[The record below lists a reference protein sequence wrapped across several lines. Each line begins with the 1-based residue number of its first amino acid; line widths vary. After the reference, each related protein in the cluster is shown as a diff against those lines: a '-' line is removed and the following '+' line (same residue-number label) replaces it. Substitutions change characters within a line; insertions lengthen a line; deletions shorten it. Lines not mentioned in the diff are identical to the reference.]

1 MRLCRDSSGHLNP
14 TAVEAALCRSFA
26 AMDFEILADAARTG
40 ARSGS
45 TACVVLQLGGDL
57 YCAHAG
63 VPLLQFTF
71 VVWAMWVVFFAT
83 QIVLQITKECFAG
96 YTGPGNSNHAIPS

>member
-1 MRLCRDSSGHLNP
+1 MRLCRDTSGHLNP

-45 TACVVLQLGGDL
+45 TACVVLQLGGHL

-63 VPLLQFTF
+63 VPLVQCSALFGLRGLF
-71 VVWAMWVVFFAT
+71 CWLHKLFCRVRRNVSLA
-83 QIVLQITKECFAG
+83 
-96 YTGPGNSNHAIPS
+96 TGPG